1 MIDDVKTKYG
11 TRTTDVLTTR
21 SAADV
26 LAALTSDLIRASRVR
41 RDAPNVTVMTIGD
54 FTVMWFDEPGYVLR
68 IAFCVFTALEATA
81 FC

>member
-21 SAADV
+21 SADDV
-26 LAALTSDLIRASRVR
+26 LAALTSDLIRASRIRQDDPHVL
-41 RDAPNVTVMTIGD
+41 VLVIGD
-54 FTVMWFDEPGYVLR
+54 ATVMWFTEPNYVLR